1 MMDPVEKFRQ
11 IKIHHHLISGLKMLL
26 CLGDRSVGA
35 AVRAEAMTAGMKRR
49 FEDRLQDLEKRSAF
63 GIGGD
68 HSPLSSPPRSSFCC
82 AEDQEGLGH
91 RDVEPAPYREGF
103 ICSPTRM
110 DRLGTSWHESAYR
123 WPTAIALRCLRHTGA

>member
-1 MMDPVEKFRQ
+1 MKTGSTV
-11 IKIHHHLISGLKMLL
+11 LSTT
-26 CLGDRSVGA
+26 CLTTICATRSTTFGTVA
-35 AVRAEAMTAGMKRR
+35 SNCTLA
-49 FEDRLQDLEKRSAF
+49 RSAF

-123 WPTAIALRCLRHTGA
+123 WPTAIALRCLRRTGA